1 MNNSKI
7 INVRLMKKVLVLV
20 LSFLSVTAFAQNITV
35 KGIVKDGTGEPII
48 GGSVLVKGSN
58 VPADGV
64 LEFSYI
70 GMKKQDVKV
79 SGKTVI
85 NVVLQEDTQILD
97 EVVVTALG
105 LKREQ
110 KALGYA
116 VTEVKGDDL
125 KAANTISPVA
135 ALQGKVA
142 GVEIRQSD
150 GGMFGATKIQIRGA
164 STLKG
169 NNQPIYVIDGVI
181 LDNSTSGNTTM
192 ELVRA
197 QSSRTSFSW
206 VW

>member
-48 GGSVLVKGSN
+48 GGSVLVKGSSNGTVTDIDVNYTLSN
-58 VPADGV
+58 VPVEGV

-70 GMKKQDVKV
+70 GMKKQDVNVK
-79 SGKTVI
+79 GKTVI

-116 VTEVKGDDL
+116 VTDHYTYRIL
-125 KAANTISPVA
+125 KRMCRNPRKDFLP
-135 ALQGKVA
+135 LQSRWSFR
-142 GVEIRQSD
+142 IRNRYH
-150 GGMFGATKIQIRGA
+150 G
-164 STLKG
+164 
-169 NNQPIYVIDGVI
+169 
-181 LDNSTSGNTTM
+181 
-192 ELVRA
+192 
-197 QSSRTSFSW
+197 
-206 VW
+206 

>member
-48 GGSVLVKGSN
+48 GGSVLVKGSSIGTVTDVDGNYTLSN

-116 VTEVKGDDL
+116 VTEVKSSGCRDPSVRRRYVRSDEDSDSWCFYFERKQSADL
-125 KAANTISPVA
+125 CDRRS
-135 ALQGKVA
+135 
-142 GVEIRQSD
+142 
-150 GGMFGATKIQIRGA
+150 
-164 STLKG
+164 
-169 NNQPIYVIDGVI
+169 Y
-181 LDNSTSGNTTM
+181 
-192 ELVRA
+192 
-197 QSSRTSFSW
+197 SR
-206 VW
+206 

>member
-7 INVRLMKKVLVLV
+7 INVRLMKKMFVLV

-48 GGSVLVKGSN
+48 GGSVLVKGSSNGTVTDIDGNYTLSN
-58 VPADGV
+58 VPVEGV

-70 GMKKQDVKV
+70 GMKKQDVNVK
-79 SGKTVI
+79 GKTVI

-116 VTEVKGDDL
+116 VTEVKGV
-125 KAANTISPVA
+125 SP
-135 ALQGKVA
+135 L
-142 GVEIRQSD
+142 R
-150 GGMFGATKIQIRGA
+150 
-164 STLKG
+164 
-169 NNQPIYVIDGVI
+169 
-181 LDNSTSGNTTM
+181 
-192 ELVRA
+192 
-197 QSSRTSFSW
+197 
-206 VW
+206 

>member
-7 INVRLMKKVLVLV
+7 INVILMKKVLVLV

-48 GGSVLVKGSN
+48 GGSVLVKGSSIGTVTDVDGNYTLSN

-116 VTEVKGDDL
+116 VSSGCRDPSVRRRYVRSDEDSDSWCFYFERKQSADL
-125 KAANTISPVA
+125 CDRRS
-135 ALQGKVA
+135 
-142 GVEIRQSD
+142 
-150 GGMFGATKIQIRGA
+150 
-164 STLKG
+164 
-169 NNQPIYVIDGVI
+169 Y
-181 LDNSTSGNTTM
+181 
-192 ELVRA
+192 
-197 QSSRTSFSW
+197 SR
-206 VW
+206 

>member
-1 MNNSKI
+1 M
-7 INVRLMKKVLVLV
+7 LMAITLYLMF
-20 LSFLSVTAFAQNITV
+20 LQTEFWSFLHRHEE
-35 KGIVKDGTGEPII
+35 TGC
-48 GGSVLVKGSN
+48 
-58 VPADGV
+58 
-64 LEFSYI
+64 
-70 GMKKQDVKV
+70 KV

-150 GGMFGATKIQIRGA
+150 GGMFGQRRFRFAV
-164 STLKG
+164 L
-169 NNQPIYVIDGVI
+169 
-181 LDNSTSGNTTM
+181 L
-192 ELVRA
+192 L
-197 QSSRTSFSW
+197 
-206 VW
+206 

>member
-7 INVRLMKKVLVLV
+7 INVRLMKKMFVLV

-48 GGSVLVKGSN
+48 GGSVLVKGSSNGTVTDIDGNYTLSN
-58 VPADGV
+58 VPVEGV

-70 GMKKQDVKV
+70 GMKKQDVNVK
-79 SGKTVI
+79 GKTVI

-150 GGMFGATKIQIRGA
+150 GGMFGATK
-164 STLKG
+164 
-169 NNQPIYVIDGVI
+169 
-181 LDNSTSGNTTM
+181 NSD
-192 ELVRA
+192 
-197 QSSRTSFSW
+197 SW
-206 VW
+206 RLYLERQ

>member
-48 GGSVLVKGSN
+48 GGSVLVKGSSIGTVTDVDGNYTLSN

-125 KAANTISPVA
+125 KAANTSRLTRKSSGCRDPSVRRRYVRSDEDSDSWCFYFER
-135 ALQGKVA
+135 K
-142 GVEIRQSD
+142 QSAD
-150 GGMFGATKIQIRGA
+150 LCDRR
-164 STLKG
+164 S
-169 NNQPIYVIDGVI
+169 Y
-181 LDNSTSGNTTM
+181 
-192 ELVRA
+192 
-197 QSSRTSFSW
+197 SR
-206 VW
+206 